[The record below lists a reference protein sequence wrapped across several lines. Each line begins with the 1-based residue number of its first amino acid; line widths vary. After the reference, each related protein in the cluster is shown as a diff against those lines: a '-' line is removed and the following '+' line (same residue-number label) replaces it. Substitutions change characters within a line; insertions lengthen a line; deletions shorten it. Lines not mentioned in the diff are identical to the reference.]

1 MKWTFTHDQNFT
13 GHKVISLLI
22 SSMLWANH
30 EVALDSSVKI
40 DPQVINCS
48 GKERRVWSVQKRN
61 KRSTLSCW
69 DRIWNDSNSVV
80 LLVPSYAACW
90 VQGLADSKDKE
101 PLSACASSYSHSTS
115 KVMAIICIL
124 SGSQAWFI
132 MMNEMNLK
140 EKLLPGFETCLC
152 LSQMWCG
159 TGIMMTRLQRYSREF
174 GIVHVSLFVK
184 GGFWLH

>member
-1 MKWTFTHDQNFT
+1 MTKNVT

-30 EVALDSSVKI
+30 EVALDSSVNT

-69 DRIWNDSNSVV
+69 DRIWNRSNSVV
-80 LLVPSYAACW
+80 LLAPSYAACR
-90 VQGLADSKDKE
+90 VQGLAEPKDKE

-115 KVMAIICIL
+115 KDMAIICIL
-124 SGSQAWFI
+124 SGSQVWFI

-140 EKLLPGFETCLC
+140 EKLLLKHAYAFNKCDVVQALWW
-152 LSQMWCG
+152 Q
-159 TGIMMTRLQRYSREF
+159 RLQRYSRDLELSMCPHLWKVGF
-174 GIVHVSLFVK
+174 GLTK
-184 GGFWLH
+184 TQ